1 MWEIEPHISF
11 SSLLLIVGIKLKEQ
25 TIQPSRG
32 LLPSELL
39 SHQLWWEGPDWLRLG
54 IHRWPEMDN
63 SSKFHPSI
71 EMEETCL
78 VAIISDPIFP
88 CDHCSSFIQNLCES
102 QLGCIVLYITVK
114 RAENI
119 LFKILGL

>member
-78 VAIISDPIFP
+78 VAITLIP
-88 CDHCSSFIQNLCES
+88 SFLVTIAL
-102 QLGCIVLYITVK
+102 VLYKTCASHSLDVS
-114 RAENI
+114 
-119 LFKILGL
+119 FCT